1 MKLII
6 KKSNYENATKAP
18 FVKRNLVEVC
28 KWFNF
33 NETLFRGAQ
42 SDVWHYA
49 EGQDN
54 GRLKIGNET
63 YPYIYRVPNVGCD
76 AVYISIDYD
85 GNIMTI
91 DFHNKNT
98 NTTQFISIKG
108 GVRR

>member
-1 MKLII
+1 MKVVFANKI
-6 KKSNYENATKAP
+6 
-18 FVKRNLVEVC
+18 
-28 KWFNF
+28 NF

-49 EGQDN
+49 EVQDN

-108 GVRR
+108 GLLC